1 MPSDPRQTPGVD
13 PHELARMI
21 AYFQDNFS
29 FIHGVMDVAPGSL
42 ASRLQAVCQV
52 IQADIFWNRQCMD
65 ELQLTNSNLTT
76 ERYWYWHENEKLRE
90 KISRLVV
97 EKDKALEVSERAKAE
112 LEQHRTAERP
122 LAIERVAEKAV
133 GGTGARS
140 DAPVETPQAPIPGQS
155 VNSLDDSESS
165 YNNKMDKNQEKN
177 DARIK
182 TKEDE
187 HTLAA
192 MKVQLSDAQQKQ
204 QGLQEQLA
212 REQEKSKALIEQLQS
227 TEQKSFRWAKDL
239 ETAAKK
245 VAVLEGEKE
254 NDVVRISLE
263 LAQCRLDL
271 AEARTTIDQRHE
283 EEVKSEKTME
293 REDRDVVRIMEDLA
307 QCKVEWAKVQ
317 AMVVER
323 DEEVFKMGKAKE
335 YEVRVLVKMLA
346 EQEQTIED
354 MQALRKKESR
364 KINTLEAS
372 CQALRDRLSAVI
384 RPGSSSM
391 QLRSRKPNQANPSKS
406 RKS

>member
-1 MPSDPRQTPGVD
+1 M
-13 PHELARMI
+13 
-21 AYFQDNFS
+21 
-29 FIHGVMDVAPGSL
+29 
-42 ASRLQAVCQV
+42 
-52 IQADIFWNRQCMD
+52 
-65 ELQLTNSNLTT
+65 
-76 ERYWYWHENEKLRE
+76 LRE

-97 EKDKALEVSERAKAE
+97 EKYKALEVSERAKAE

-122 LAIERVAEKAV
+122 LAVGKVAEKAV

-140 DAPVETPQAPIPGQS
+140 DVPVETPQAPIQAQS
-155 VNSLDDSESS
+155 ANSPDVSESS
-165 YNNKMDKNQEKN
+165 CNNKMDKNQEKKN
-177 DARIK
+177 ARIK
-182 TKEDE
+182 TEEDE
-187 HTLAA
+187 RTLAA
-192 MKVQLSDAQQKQ
+192 MKAQLSDAQQKQ

-227 TEQKSFRWAKDL
+227 AEQKSFRCAKDL

-271 AEARTTIDQRHE
+271 AEARTTIKR
-283 EEVKSEKTME
+283 EKTKE
-293 REDRDVVRIMEDLA
+293 HVDRDVARIIEDLA
-307 QCKVEWAKVQ
+307 QCKVEWVKAQ
-317 AMVVER
+317 AMVAER

-335 YEVRVLVKMLA
+335 YEVRVMVKMLA

-354 MQALRKKESR
+354 MQALRKKDSR

-372 CQALRDRLSAVI
+372 CQALRERLSAVI

-391 QLRSRKPNQANPSKS
+391 RLRSRKPKQANPNKS
-406 RKS
+406 RRS